1 MSQEHIHTIAA
12 IDSAALKLTLSNGT
26 SWAINAAEGPIIDLW
41 KVKQRIRVESN
52 DDVMAYPC
60 RLVNIDR
67 SYENEVEA
75 IRIRS

>member
-1 MSQEHIHTIAA
+1 MNQEHIHTITT
-12 IDSAALKLTLSNGT
+12 IDQATLTLTLSNGT

-52 DDVMAYPC
+52 DDAMAYPC

-67 SYENEVEA
+67 LYKNEAQA
-75 IRIRS
+75 IRARS